1 MIAAAR
7 NKKRRGYQ
15 QKSSGAQRPANGSKR
30 WELPCQGRGRGF
42 ESLRPLQKFSQS
54 CRSIFGRSTLRF
66 PQRMIYARFLR
77 TPARDRWP
85 RKGAVRGG
93 TMRLKF
99 WPVTLVA
106 AAILVA
112 GWRTDAWAQSYP
124 DRPVRMLIAFPGGGT
139 IDTLGRILAQKLTE
153 AWGQNVVIENR
164 PGAGGNIGAAAAA
177 KSAPDGYKLHFGAK
191 TLAVDVTLQPSKE
204 FDPVKDFDPIM
215 LVATAQDVLVVPPN
229 SPFHSVKELIDYAK
243 AHPGELNYA
252 SLGTGTSGHL
262 ATVMF
267 SDLAGIKL
275 QHVPYTSVSQAATDV
290 ISGRIAVFLP
300 TLGGHIGNVTAGRM
314 RALAVSGR
322 SRAVQLPDVP
332 TFNELGVKFV
342 DETSWYALFA
352 PKGTRQE
359 IIAKVNADVERILA
373 MPDVKEKGVTLGY
386 RYVGGSPEKLGAFLN
401 SEIAKWAEVAKSA
414 SLK

>member
-1 MIAAAR
+1 
-7 NKKRRGYQ
+7 
-15 QKSSGAQRPANGSKR
+15 
-30 WELPCQGRGRGF
+30 
-42 ESLRPLQKFSQS
+42 
-54 CRSIFGRSTLRF
+54 
-66 PQRMIYARFLR
+66 
-77 TPARDRWP
+77 
-85 RKGAVRGG
+85 
-93 TMRLKF
+93 MRLKLL
-99 WPVTLVA
+99 PVALIAVGLAVSGLQTNVA
-106 AAILVA
+106 AQ
-112 GWRTDAWAQSYP
+112 GYP
-124 DRPVRMLIAFPGGGT
+124 ERPVRLLIAFPAGGT

-177 KSAPDGYKLHFGAK
+177 KSPPDGYTLHLGAQ
-191 TLAVDVTLQPSKE
+191 TLAVNVTLQPSTE
-204 FDPVKDFDPIM
+204 FDPVKDFEPIM
-215 LVATAQDVLVVPPN
+215 LVATAQDVLLVPPN
-229 SPFHSVKELIDYAK
+229 SPFRSVKELIDYAK

-267 SDLAGIKL
+267 AELAGIKL

-300 TLGGHIGNVTAGRM
+300 TLGGHLGNVAAGRM
-314 RALAVSGR
+314 RALAVSGTA
-322 SRAVQLPDVP
+322 RATQLPDVP

-352 PKGTRQE
+352 PKGTRAD

-373 MPDVKEKGVTLGY
+373 MPDVKEKGGTLGY
-386 RYVGGSPEKLGAFLN
+386 RYIGGSPEKLAAFLKG
-401 SEIAKWAEVAKSA
+401 EIAKWAEVAKGA